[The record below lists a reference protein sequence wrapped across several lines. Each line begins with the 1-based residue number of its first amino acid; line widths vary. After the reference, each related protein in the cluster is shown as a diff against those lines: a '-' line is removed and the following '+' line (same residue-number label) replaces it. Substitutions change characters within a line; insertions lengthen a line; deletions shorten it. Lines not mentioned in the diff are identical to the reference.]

1 MCIYHLI
8 GLILTILSLRRTALS
23 KHINRHN
30 RPLSK
35 HINRHN
41 LFVNN
46 SKSRNLWWGKLFIY
60 LSIILGSYVVIYL
73 RSDGLNL
80 KMFWIIQLILG
91 SWRKIFPLI
100 LGNMADNADLATAVV
115 PYFWSSLW
123 KRCAKN
129 DIFDKWHYMDL

>member
-1 MCIYHLI
+1 MC
-8 GLILTILSLRRTALS
+8 
-23 KHINRHN
+23 
-30 RPLSK
+30 
-35 HINRHN
+35 
-41 LFVNN
+41 
-46 SKSRNLWWGKLFIY
+46 

-73 RSDGLNL
+73 RSDGLSL